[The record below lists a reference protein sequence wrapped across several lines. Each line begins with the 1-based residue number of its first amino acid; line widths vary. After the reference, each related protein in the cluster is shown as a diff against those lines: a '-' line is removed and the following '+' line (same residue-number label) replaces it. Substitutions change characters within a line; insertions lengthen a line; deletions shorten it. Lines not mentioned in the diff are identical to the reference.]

1 MDHTTRLA
9 ATIALLAA
17 LLGGCGTDDEPAP
30 PSFAGKAPADQ
41 VAAART
47 AMADLHAVHLTGT
60 LTNAGRPLDL
70 DLALA
75 DDGSC
80 AGTLGVDGGVA
91 EVRATEDGAWFRPN
105 ATLWSSIVD
114 ADPDADTDADAAGEQ
129 IAEAVG
135 ERWVVL
141 EDDDLRALCDFR
153 SIMSSLISAPEDGRV
168 YTSAGTEEVDG
179 APTLRIRSDDGN
191 QGRGAGGGGTTYGYI
206 RTDAPHYLVRTERP
220 GGEAP
225 ATMTFSD
232 FDVVPDV
239 VTPAADDVVAPDELD
254 ALAG

>member
-1 MDHTTRLA
+1 MDHKTRTA
-9 ATIALLAA
+9 AVVALLAA
-17 LLGGCGTDDEPAP
+17 LVSGCDDAPTDEKTTT
-30 PSFAGKAPADQ
+30 SFAAIAPADQ
-41 VAAART
+41 VEAART
-47 AMADLHAVHLTGT
+47 AMADLTAVHLTGT
-60 LTNAGRPLDL
+60 ITTDGRPLDV
-70 DLALA
+70 DLALG

-80 AGTLGVDGGVA
+80 TGTLGVAGGVA
-91 EVRATEDGAWFRPN
+91 EVRAAEGGAWFRPD

-114 ADPDADTDADAAGEQ
+114 ADTDDAGER

-153 SIMSSLISAPEDGRV
+153 SIMSSLVSPPGDGRV
-168 YTSAGTEEVDG
+168 YSSAGTEEVDG
-179 APTLRIRSDDGN
+179 APVLRIRSDDGN

-206 RTDAPHYLVRTERP
+206 RADAPHYLVRTERP

-232 FDVVPDV
+232 FDVAPDV
-239 VTPAADDVVAPDELD
+239 AAPAADDVVAPDELD

>member
-9 ATIALLAA
+9 ATTALLAA
-17 LLGGCGTDDEPAP
+17 LMSGCGTDDEPAP

-41 VAAART
+41 VEAARD
-47 AMADLHAVHLTGT
+47 AMADLRAVHLTGT
-60 LTNAGRPLDL
+60 LTNDGRPLDV

-75 DDGSC
+75 DDGGC
-80 AGTLGVDGGVA
+80 TGTLGVDGGTA
-91 EVRATEDGAWFRPN
+91 EVRTAEGGAWFRPD
-105 ATLWSSIVD
+105 ATIWD
-114 ADPDADTDADAAGEQ
+114 AIADGAGER

-153 SIMSSLISAPEDGRV
+153 SIMDSLISRPEDGRR
-168 YTSAGTEEVDG
+168 YRSDGTEEVDG
-179 APTLRIRSDDGN
+179 ARTLRIRSEGV
-191 QGRGAGGGGTTYGYI
+191 GGTSYGYV
-206 RTDAPHYLVRTERP
+206 REDAPHYLVRTERR

-239 VTPAADDVVAPDELD
+239 TAPDPDEVVDPSELD
-254 ALAG
+254 ALVG